1 MKPLTPEED
10 EELRRLAALAE
21 FGQLTPLAGALFR
34 ELRARDR
41 RSEIREPRVVAVPV
55 PRGTVDDDGDAPEAL
70 TEFEAAV

>member
-1 MKPLTPEED
+1 MKPLTPDED

-41 RSEIREPRVVAVPV
+41 RSEIREPMVVAIPL
-55 PRGTVDDDGDAPEAL
+55 PREPLDEELET
-70 TEFEAAV
+70 AV